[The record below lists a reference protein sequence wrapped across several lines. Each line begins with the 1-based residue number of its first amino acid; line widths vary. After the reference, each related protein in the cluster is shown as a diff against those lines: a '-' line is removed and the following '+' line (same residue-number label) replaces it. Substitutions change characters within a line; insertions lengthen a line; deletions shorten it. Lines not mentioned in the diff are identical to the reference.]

1 VALRG
6 GCKQICKQQVAGDG
20 VLTRR
25 SWAMD
30 DVSIPLPDVLLDV
43 LVERTAARVRAS
55 APVAEPWVGVDA
67 AASHLACK
75 RQRIYDLVSRRTIPH
90 RKEGTRLL
98 FKLSHLDAWIEGGG
112 AT

>member
-1 VALRG
+1 
-6 GCKQICKQQVAGDG
+6 
-20 VLTRR
+20 
-25 SWAMD
+25 MD
-30 DVSIPLPDVLLDV
+30 DVSIPLPAELLDV
-43 LVERTAARVRAS
+43 LVERTAARLRAS
-55 APVAEPWVGVDA
+55 AFVAEPWVGVDV

-112 AT
+112 SA